1 MSAATEGFSAMISVF
16 VMGGEC
22 EERRIV
28 PKSMRREQINLRLK
42 HANARTYARA
52 RSRTHASAT
61 TGRPLFLRPLLPEP
75 ARHRRGATGELECE
89 QRCSDDFRVK
99 AASRDQRVDGGRRV
113 AEDRD
118 HATLVGGEVV
128 LGGRR
133 PGSEGGAG

>member
-1 MSAATEGFSAMISVF
+1 
-16 VMGGEC
+16 
-22 EERRIV
+22 
-28 PKSMRREQINLRLK
+28 MRRAADSTQVDAAR
-42 HANARTYARA
+42 ANKPSVEACQTRTYARA

>member
-16 VMGGEC
+16 VMGGGC
-22 EERRIV
+22 EERQIV

-42 HANARTYARA
+42 HANARALCAGALARA
-52 RSRTHASAT
+52 RERDDMT
-61 TGRPLFLRPLLPEP
+61 TRFLRPLLPEP
-75 ARHRRGATGELECE
+75 ARHRRGAAGELECE

-113 AEDRD
+113 AEDCD

-128 LGGRR
+128 LGGDRL
-133 PGSEGGAG
+133 GCE